1 MGQRAQKEKSVFFL
15 CRGRERSKSADVRTS
30 PTLTTQGDTGPS
42 QYSRHPPP
50 TMHHA
55 SLRKPPEAPHSAWPT
70 LPLPAPRR
78 PAADRTRGGAPGRQR
93 RRHRSSA
100 RAAAPPGRRTRSRAI
115 WSSVRA
121 TARMRRRPKLR
132 PVSHTNG
139 RAGEV
144 SRGMPC
150 EGGVHE
156 RGERRSMIATH
167 RAGAAHLF
175 RRVAA
180 PTSEIL
186 SAESANRGCRETGW
200 LPTRRALYR
209 HKSGPKWCTE
219 HMWGCAPP

>member
-70 LPLPAPRR
+70 LPHPAPRR

-100 RAAAPPGRRTRSRAI
+100 RAAAPPGRRSRSRTS
-115 WSSVRA
+115 WSSAGA
-121 TARMRRRPKLR
+121 TARMQRRSELR
-132 PVSHTNG
+132 PVSHTN
-139 RAGEV
+139 AGAGGGP
-144 SRGMPC
+144 RGMGC
-150 EGGVHE
+150 EGGARKGGRR
-156 RGERRSMIATH
+156 RGMFAAH
-167 RAGAAHLF
+167 RAEVAHLF
-175 RRVAA
+175 RRVGA

-186 SAESANRGCRETGW
+186 SAETAR
-200 LPTRRALYR
+200 
-209 HKSGPKWCTE
+209 
-219 HMWGCAPP
+219 

>member
-1 MGQRAQKEKSVFFL
+1 MAGSYGTARAKTKVRFFPLQRPRTEQK
-15 CRGRERSKSADVRTS
+15 CRCADKPHAHHTRGHWSLPVQ
-30 PTLTTQGDTGPS
+30 PA
-42 QYSRHPPP
+42 PP
-50 TMHHA
+50 THHA
-55 SLRKPPEAPHSAWPT
+55 PCPSLRKPPEAPQSAWPT

-150 EGGVHE
+150 E
-156 RGERRSMIATH
+156 
-167 RAGAAHLF
+167 AGAC
-175 RRVAA
+175 
-180 PTSEIL
+180 TSE
-186 SAESANRGCRETGW
+186 A
-200 LPTRRALYR
+200 
-209 HKSGPKWCTE
+209 SG
-219 HMWGCAPP
+219 AA